1 MVIKKNLLTFVLIEQ
16 IVMKYFEEI
25 EELAREL
32 HGDQKRKYT
41 GEPYVNHTVTVANI
55 VKKHGGDEPMVY
67 AAILHDVL
75 EDTPTTENELMGLLM
90 GIFDNYMISRDVVML
105 VKELT
110 DVYVT
115 ENFPNT
121 NRKGRKEMEAMR
133 LGKVS
138 PRAQTIKYA
147 DLLDNSRDIVYND
160 PKFAKV
166 YLKEKE
172 QILKYMTKGNKELYN
187 KNLKLLSL

>member
-1 MVIKKNLLTFVLIEQ
+1 MEYYQ
-16 IVMKYFEEI
+16 DI
-25 EELAREL
+25 EELARSL
-32 HGDQKRKYT
+32 HGEQKRKYT
-41 GEPYVNHTVTVANI
+41 GEPYVNHTVKVADI
-55 VKKHGGDEPMVY
+55 VKTYGGDESMVY

-75 EDTPTTENELMGLLM
+75 EDTPTSEKELMDLLM
-90 GIFDNYMISRDVVML
+90 DIFNDPLMSSDVLML

-110 DVYVT
+110 DVYVK
-115 ENFPNT
+115 ENYPEI
-121 NRKGRKEMEAMR
+121 NRKGMKEMEAIR

-147 DLLDNSRDIVYND
+147 DLLDNSIDIVYND

-172 QILKYMTKGNKELYN
+172 QLLKYMTKGNQELYN
-187 KNLKLLSL
+187 KNLEVLSI